1 MSRCT
6 IVDYGMGNAG
16 SIVNMLKRVGVA
28 ARVSSSAAEIAE
40 SERLILPG
48 VGAFDTGMQHLHD
61 SGLVDVLNRK
71 VLQDRVPTL
80 GICLGMQLLMRSSQ
94 EGRQPG
100 LGWIAGVT
108 VGFPSNTLS
117 DLKVPHMGWNTVQ
130 VCRNDSLFRGLEQGA
145 RFYFVHSYH
154 VICDRDQDVLAWTTH
169 GVRFASSVQQGNIVG
184 TQFHPEKSHRF
195 GMHLLKNFIDSV

>member
-16 SIVNMLKRVGVA
+16 SILNMLKRVGVA
-28 ARVSSSAAEIAE
+28 ARVSSKAAEIAE

-48 VGAFDTGMQHLHD
+48 VGAFDTGMQHLRE
-61 SGLVDVLNRK
+61 SGLIDVLNRK
-71 VLQDRVPTL
+71 VLEERVPTL

-94 EGRQPG
+94 EGREPG
-100 LGWIAGVT
+100 LGWIPGAT
-108 VGFPSNTLS
+108 VAFSSHAMGE
-117 DLKVPHMGWNTVQ
+117 LKVPHMGWNTVQ
-130 VCRNDSLFRGLEQGA
+130 VCRNNSLFHGLEQGA
-145 RFYFVHSYH
+145 RFYFVHSYY
-154 VICDRDQDVLAWTTH
+154 VICDRDEDVLAWTAH

-195 GMHLLKNFIDSV
+195 GMQLLKNFIDTV